1 MLSIQIDPKTLISLT
16 SICPFL
22 QALWKRIFPIFRCCT
37 VIRYFKVLDKEGLK
51 AKNDIYWQKLHCLLR
66 TSVWYWINQGRS
78 LSGKNREKQTFPAR
92 ELALQIPILPLIDFG
107 CDRITDFRKPPR
119 LLDTK
124 KWQDLW
130 TYAVFPAYVWSQLG
144 LPGLIFCRSSRL
156 RLADWYSAIRV
167 CDRGVTWTGG
177 LGTPWYFG
185 LLTHHRLFARLTHMS
200 LENKKAIR

>member
-78 LSGKNREKQTFPAR
+78 LSGKNREKQTFPAS

-124 KWQDLW
+124 KNDRIYGLTQYFQRMCDLNW
-130 TYAVFPAYVWSQLG
+130 VSQ
-144 LPGLIFCRSSRL
+144 
-156 RLADWYSAIRV
+156 DWYFA
-167 CDRGVTWTGG
+167 GVVASVSRIDITQFECVIG
-177 LGTPWYFG
+177 
-185 LLTHHRLFARLTHMS
+185 
-200 LENKKAIR
+200 E